1 MILQIFLFII
11 GIVLLIKGADW
22 LVSGSSSIARKYGVS
37 ELVIGLTVVGFGTS
51 MPEFIVNVIASING
65 GTGEIVMGNI
75 IGSNNFNLFVTLGI
89 VGLITPLA
97 VQGRTVKQE
106 IPISLIAI
114 VLLLVLANDTLLWQ
128 GPNNVIGRTDGI
140 LLLVLFGAFM
150 VYIIRSIKTDRDLN
164 GETVAPIST
173 WQVIFLVIIGFTG
186 LIIGG
191 KLMVD
196 NAIKIAETLNVSQQI
211 IGLTIVAAGTSLPE
225 LATSIMAAL
234 RGKKDLAVGNI
245 IGSNIFNILFILGT
259 SVLIRPVDYD
269 LAFNLDGLM
278 LVFGTIF
285 LLAAM
290 FTGKKGKVDRWEA
303 AVFLI
308 AYIIYLIYLINKEI

>member
-51 MPEFIVNVIASING
+51 MPELIVNVIASING
-65 GTGEIVMGNI
+65 GSGDIVIGNI

-97 VQGRTVKQE
+97 VQGRTVRQE

-128 GPNNVIGRTDGI
+128 GHNNVIGRTDGI

-150 VYIIRSIKTDRDLN
+150 VYIFRSIKTDRDLN

-173 WQVIFLVIIGFTG
+173 GQVIFLVIIGFAG

-269 LAFNLDGLM
+269 LAFNLDGLI

-285 LLAAM
+285 LLVAM

-308 AYIIYLIYLINKEI
+308 AYIIYLIYLINKEL

>member
-97 VQGRTVKQE
+97 VQGRTVRQE

-128 GPNNVIGRTDGI
+128 GPDNVIGRTDGI

-150 VYIIRSIKTDRDLN
+150 VYIFRSIKTDRDLN

-173 WQVIFLVIIGFTG
+173 GQVIFLVIIGFAG

-225 LATSIMAAL
+225 MATSIMAAL

-259 SVLIRPVDYD
+259 SALIRPVDYD
-269 LAFNLDGLM
+269 LVFNLDGLI

-308 AYIIYLIYLINKEI
+308 AYIIYLVYLINKEL

>member
-51 MPEFIVNVIASING
+51 MPELIVNVIASING
-65 GTGEIVMGNI
+65 GSGDIVIGNI

-97 VQGRTVKQE
+97 VQGRTVRQE

-128 GPNNVIGRTDGI
+128 GHNNVIGRTDGI

-150 VYIIRSIKTDRDLN
+150 VYIFRSIKTDRDLN

-173 WQVIFLVIIGFTG
+173 GQVIFLVIIGFAG

-259 SVLIRPVDYD
+259 SALIRPVDYD
-269 LAFNLDGLM
+269 LVFNLDGLI

-308 AYIIYLIYLINKEI
+308 AYIIYLIYLINKEL

>member
-97 VQGRTVKQE
+97 VQGRTVRQE

-150 VYIIRSIKTDRDLN
+150 VYIFRSIKTDRDLN

-173 WQVIFLVIIGFTG
+173 GQVIFLVIIGFAG

-269 LAFNLDGLM
+269 LAFNLDGLI

-285 LLAAM
+285 LLVAM

-308 AYIIYLIYLINKEI
+308 AYIIYLIYLINKEL

>member
-97 VQGRTVKQE
+97 VQGRTVRQE

-114 VLLLVLANDTLLWQ
+114 VLLLILANDTLLWQ
-128 GPNNVIGRTDGI
+128 GHNNVIGRTDGI

-150 VYIIRSIKTDRDLN
+150 VYIFRSIKTDRDLN

-173 WQVIFLVIIGFTG
+173 GQVIFLVIIGFTG

-225 LATSIMAAL
+225 LATSIIAAL

-285 LLAAM
+285 LLVAM

>member
-1 MILQIFLFII
+1 MILQIFLFIV

-97 VQGRTVKQE
+97 VQGRTVRQE

-128 GPNNVIGRTDGI
+128 GHNNVIGRTDGI

-150 VYIIRSIKTDRDLN
+150 VYIFRSIKTDRDLN

-173 WQVIFLVIIGFTG
+173 GQVIFLVIIGFAG

-269 LAFNLDGLM
+269 LAFNLDGLI

-285 LLAAM
+285 LLVAM

-308 AYIIYLIYLINKEI
+308 AYIIYLVYLINKEL

>member
-1 MILQIFLFII
+1 MILQIFLFVI

-51 MPEFIVNVIASING
+51 MPELIVNVIASING
-65 GTGEIVMGNI
+65 GSGDIVIGNI

-97 VQGRTVKQE
+97 VQGRTVRQE

-128 GPNNVIGRTDGI
+128 GHNNVIGRTDGI

-150 VYIIRSIKTDRDLN
+150 VYIFRSIKTDRDLN

-173 WQVIFLVIIGFTG
+173 GQVIFLVIIGFAG

-259 SVLIRPVDYD
+259 SALIRPVDYD
-269 LAFNLDGLM
+269 LVFNLDGLI

-308 AYIIYLIYLINKEI
+308 AYIIYLIYLINKEL

>member
-51 MPEFIVNVIASING
+51 MPELIVNVIASING
-65 GTGEIVMGNI
+65 GSGDIVIGNI

-97 VQGRTVKQE
+97 VQGRTVRQE

-128 GPNNVIGRTDGI
+128 GHNNVIGRTDGI

-150 VYIIRSIKTDRDLN
+150 VYIFRSIKTDRDLN

-173 WQVIFLVIIGFTG
+173 GQVIFLVIIGFAG

-269 LAFNLDGLM
+269 LAFNLDGLI

-285 LLAAM
+285 LLVAM

-308 AYIIYLIYLINKEI
+308 AYIIYLVYLINKEL

>member
-97 VQGRTVKQE
+97 VQGRTVRQE

-128 GPNNVIGRTDGI
+128 GHNNVIGRTDGI

-150 VYIIRSIKTDRDLN
+150 VYIFRSIKTDRDLN

-173 WQVIFLVIIGFTG
+173 GQVIFLVIIGFAG

-259 SVLIRPVDYD
+259 SALIRPVDYD
-269 LAFNLDGLM
+269 LVFNLDGLI

-308 AYIIYLIYLINKEI
+308 AYIIYLIYLINKEL